1 MRERLL
7 EPGLEELL
15 VEVRRRLR
23 RRPRARSSLSLC
35 IMAARPSTWRC
46 KRVNLSS
53 SGAGGGGGGGGG
65 ACSGSGGAC
74 RGNVCDTTGVWY
86 IDLGT

>member
-7 EPGLEELL
+7 ETGLEELL

-53 SGAGGGGGGGGG
+53 SGPGGGGGGGGGG
-65 ACSGSGGAC
+65 ACSGNGGC
-74 RGNVCDTTGVWY
+74 RGNVCDTGV
-86 IDLGT
+86 